1 MPKMTVSRMI
11 RPTFEPATVESRQHR
26 PWIATYTGIQ
36 FFFPRYV
43 GEEIDP
49 DTLDIYDIAHSLA
62 QLTRFNG
69 HLYQPY
75 SVAQHCCI
83 VSDMVSDYP
92 LNGLLHDASEAYTG
106 DFPTPI
112 KHLIPQLFE
121 LEESIDKAVA
131 KKYNLAYPVPS
142 SVRKADKDIQLR
154 EVRMFDPPP
163 ADGNINVHM
172 DIIPWDWKKSKK
184 EFLQRYDTLVRERN
198 K

>member
-1 MPKMTVSRMI
+1 MVSMMTNEQS
-11 RPTFEPATVESRQHR
+11 R
-26 PWIATYTGIQ
+26 PWITTNSGIQ

-75 SVAQHCCI
+75 SVAQHCCL
-83 VSDMVSDYP
+83 VSDLVSDYP
-92 LNGLLHDASEAYTG
+92 LEGLLHDASEAYTG

-112 KHLIPQLFE
+112 KHLIPQIFD

-131 KKYNLAYPVPS
+131 KKYNLEYPMPPTI
-142 SVRKADKDIQLR
+142 RKADKEIQAI
-154 EVRMFDPPP
+154 EAKMFDPP
-163 ADGNINVHM
+163 VHGG
-172 DIIPWDWKKSKK
+172 IVPWDWRKAKA
-184 EFLQRYDTLVRERN
+184 EFLQRYHTLIMEGVF
-198 K
+198 

>member
-1 MPKMTVSRMI
+1 MNVKECVVFDMKNTRPK
-11 RPTFEPATVESRQHR
+11 FEPATIDSKQHR
-26 PWIATYTGIQ
+26 PWISTNSGIQ

-69 HLYQPY
+69 HLERPY
-75 SVAQHCCI
+75 SVAQHCCL
-83 VSDMVSDYP
+83 VSDRSENYP
-92 LNGLLHDASEAYTG
+92 LEGLLHDASEAYTG

-131 KKYNLAYPVPS
+131 KKWGLEYPIPPEIRVI
-142 SVRKADKDIQLR
+142 DKQIQVDECKLF
-154 EVRMFDPPP
+154 EPPKH
-163 ADGNINVHM
+163 DG
-172 DIIPWDWKKSKK
+172 IIPWDWKKSKT
-184 EFLQRYDTLVRERN
+184 EFLNRYTTLIMDR